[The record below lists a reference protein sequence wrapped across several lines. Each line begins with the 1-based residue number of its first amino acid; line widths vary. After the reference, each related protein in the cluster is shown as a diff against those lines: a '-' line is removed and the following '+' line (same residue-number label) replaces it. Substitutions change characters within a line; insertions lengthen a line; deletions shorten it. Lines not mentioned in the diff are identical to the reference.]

1 MEGMEGKNKIDKIIN
16 SIAAIAAIAFLI
28 GALVV
33 IWVGSI
39 GIKISLSAIVLL
51 AGDYLAFLWMQQG
64 EKGRGKGRDCEDGWK
79 G

>member
-1 MEGMEGKNKIDKIIN
+1 MEGKNKIDKIIN

-28 GALVV
+28 GALVA

-39 GIKISLSAIVLL
+39 GIKISLCAIVLL
-51 AGDYLAFLWMQQG
+51 AGDFLAFLWMQKG
-64 EKGRGKGRDCEDGWK
+64 DNGRGNGRACEDVWK